1 MSIRAIRAIAFLCIL
16 IACAGCEIIDQSRVQ
31 KDDTDTLPWN
41 RRAGWEDST
50 IGVPF

>member
-1 MSIRAIRAIAFLCIL
+1 MNMRVIRALAFLCIFA
-16 IACAGCEIIDQSRVQ
+16 ACSGCEIIDESRVQ
-31 KDDTDTLPWN
+31 DDGTDTLPWN